1 MPPPQPSFQE
11 RTGAEAATG
20 VAGEGPF
27 VAWVA
32 LRGVLVADGF
42 RIRNP
47 AFLALW
53 MGVLDRN
60 LTIFGPL

>member
-1 MPPPQPSFQE
+1 V
-11 RTGAEAATG
+11 TG

-32 LRGVLVADGF
+32 LRTATAAEGN

-47 AFLALW
+47 GFMALW
-53 MGVLDRN
+53 IGVLDRN
-60 LTIFGPL
+60 LTIFGRPDLRAANLAHRA